1 MDGYTMPIS
10 IRDPE
15 TDRLARQVAKL
26 TGETITDA
34 IGTALRERLA
44 REQARSAGQIAR
56 LLAIGDRCAQNM
68 PGPFSAA
75 DHDALLYD
83 EDGLPR

>member
-1 MDGYTMPIS
+1 MPIS

-26 TGETITDA
+26 TGETITEA

-44 REQARSAGQIAR
+44 REQASRGERVAR
-56 LLAIGDRCAQNM
+56 LLAIGERCARHL
-68 PGPFSAA
+68 PEPFSSA
-75 DHDALLYD
+75 DHGELLYD
-83 EDGLPR
+83 GHGLPR